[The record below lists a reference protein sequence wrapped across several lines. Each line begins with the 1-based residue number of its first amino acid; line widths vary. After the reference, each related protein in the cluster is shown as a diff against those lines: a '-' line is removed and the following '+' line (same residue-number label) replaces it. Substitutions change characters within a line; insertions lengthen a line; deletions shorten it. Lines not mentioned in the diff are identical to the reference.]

1 MTSSGRKM
9 SGPDTPHGALLQRL
23 EGIPEHEQH
32 AILVD
37 LVCATIATVL
47 RSVRPEEIDP
57 DRAVQELLG
66 FDSLAAVAMS
76 NQLTS
81 ATGLAMA
88 ATVIFDY
95 PQPTVL
101 AGYLHGELVEPCT
114 PENDRSTAIA
124 APMEKNLA
132 DMDLDD
138 LVNTA
143 LHGDDT

>member
-1 MTSSGRKM
+1 M
-9 SGPDTPHGALLQRL
+9 SRPDTPRGALLQRL
-23 EGIPEHEQH
+23 GGIPEHEQH

-81 ATGLAMA
+81 ATGLALA
-88 ATVIFDY
+88 TTVIFDY
-95 PQPTVL
+95 PQPAVL
-101 AGYLHGELVEPCT
+101 AGYLHGELMEP
-114 PENDRSTAIA
+114 PAHGNGRSTAIA
-124 APMEKNLA
+124 APTEKSLD